1 MALPDPVAPLESV
14 TPLPAVHP
22 LAFILHAEPMPLP
35 LGPVALVGIPAGPGV
50 RADYLEA
57 VRPRAGVLALAL
69 GSGADAVSVGFAIL
83 PPPAV
88 SAAVVEVKPS
98 ARHSDTHT
106 LGVVG
111 GERKIN
117 RAGGEPLADLGG
129 FSRTEGVREGG
140 IQDRR
145 WRGWKGEPS
154 THGDDYRDGV
164 EKTKIGG

>member
-1 MALPDPVAPLESV
+1 MSFHRYAHTDPTTQPSWAASVEFACALTAIHVGLDPISILQPVAPSPVVPRRCVVALPDPVAPLESV

-106 LGVVG
+106 LEVVG
-111 GERKIN
+111 GERK
-117 RAGGEPLADLGG
+117 
-129 FSRTEGVREGG
+129 
-140 IQDRR
+140 
-145 WRGWKGEPS
+145 
-154 THGDDYRDGV
+154 
-164 EKTKIGG
+164 